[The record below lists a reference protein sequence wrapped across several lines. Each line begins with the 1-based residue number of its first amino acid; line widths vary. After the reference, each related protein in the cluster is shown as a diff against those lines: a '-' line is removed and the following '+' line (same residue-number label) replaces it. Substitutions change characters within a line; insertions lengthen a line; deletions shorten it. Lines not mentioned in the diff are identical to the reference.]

1 MPTTRSNLKGDQ
13 SSSDPEEVCYITRD
27 ALESLIREVADSRS
41 QQMETNQNIAQSLEK
56 IANTMAEM
64 STNVVNTSTTLSEK
78 LESLIEAV
86 KQNNT
91 TTSTTTVDEHLKQ
104 RKSLTERIVRNE
116 LVTSYYNELLG
127 EEKPFVRK
135 EFRTKVHQNASDTDI
150 RNRRQQT
157 IDNVKWEIKI
167 MQDRLIEFNEKKSI
181 RDTKIEEFLKRNED
195 SRENI
200 MQRMQKMETKIR
212 EEYERD
218 KLSLMKRT
226 DAEEKRFLTEYI
238 LTFHGEETN
247 ACNKP
252 KNLKGQQ
259 KNRRPPRRGNK
270 GF

>member
-1 MPTTRSNLKGDQ
+1 
-13 SSSDPEEVCYITRD
+13 
-27 ALESLIREVADSRS
+27 
-41 QQMETNQNIAQSLEK
+41 METNQILAQSLEK

-78 LESLIEAV
+78 LDSLIEAV

-91 TTSTTTVDEHLKQ
+91 STSTTSIVDEHLKQ

-116 LVTSYYNELLG
+116 FVTAYYNELLG

-135 EFRTKVHQNASDTDI
+135 EFRTKVHKNASDTDL

-167 MQDRLIEFNEKKSI
+167 MQDRIIEFNEKKLKL
-181 RDTKIEEFLKRNED
+181 DEKIEEFLKRNENY
-195 SRENI
+195 REEI
-200 MQRMQKMETKIR
+200 TQSVQRMDTEAR

-218 KLSLMKRT
+218 KLSFMKQT
-226 DAEEKRFLTEYI
+226 DAEEKRFLTEY
-238 LTFHGEETN
+238 LLKFEGEDTN
-247 ACNKP
+247 TRSNKS
-252 KNLKGQQ
+252 KNLRGQPS
-259 KNRRPPRRGNK
+259 NRRPPRRGHK

>member
-1 MPTTRSNLKGDQ
+1 MPTTRKIGKQ
-13 SSSDPEEVCYITRD
+13 ATSDPEEVCYITRD

-41 QQMETNQNIAQSLEK
+41 QQMETNQILAQSLEK

-78 LESLIEAV
+78 LDSLIEAV
-86 KQNNT
+86 KQNST
-91 TTSTTTVDEHLKQ
+91 STSSTTSVDEHLKQ

-181 RDTKIEEFLKRNED
+181 LDTKIEEFLKRNED

-200 MQRMQKMETKIR
+200 VQRMQKMETKTR

-226 DAEEKRFLTEYI
+226 DAEEKRFLTEYLLI
-238 LTFHGEETN
+238 FHGEEIN
-247 ACNKP
+247 GCNK
-252 KNLKGQQ
+252 
-259 KNRRPPRRGNK
+259 
-270 GF
+270 